1 MVNTD
6 ILDTWI
12 CYKISNGEREEIKEE
27 KNAPQWTFIEDG
39 TVTYLFTKDD
49 ASGPDKLERRWR
61 IEHRENGAILLIN
74 DEETYRIITLE
85 DGILILESIKGDG
98 IRHYYANISTYQQK
112 KDQLP

>member
-1 MVNTD
+1 MINSD

-27 KNAPQWTFIEDG
+27 KNAPQWTFKDDG
-39 TVTYLFTKDD
+39 TVTYLFTNNNREGTDTLD
-49 ASGPDKLERRWR
+49 RRWR

-74 DEETYRIITLE
+74 DEETYRIITME

-98 IRHYYANISTYQQK
+98 IRHYYATKPTYDQK
-112 KDQLP
+112 KEQLP